1 MVEPR
6 DPVGQMGSIWLIMGV
21 TFQQLKQKAPECI
34 IEFKGYSTKD
44 KSKHSVDAS
53 GNSMTRLGYAI
64 IRETV
69 TSIDNVAVELI
80 RRYEILQTCIIPVIL
95 GLETTTKEQIL
106 LNVNEEG
113 VRETLIIR
121 KPKVVEIPIKVTDI
135 RFDLQEIQF
144 IRDMELVQLSM
155 QFDPTKTEDPPDRT
169 ALYQEG
175 PGQEER
181 PRTAESTRIQQHNQ
195 TQDYRYCLGPPNVV
209 HYGIGT
215 NFNMD
220 FSCWTQF
227 SPEDTTRWNAPSN

>member
-1 MVEPR
+1 
-6 DPVGQMGSIWLIMGV
+6 
-21 TFQQLKQKAPECI
+21 
-34 IEFKGYSTKD
+34 
-44 KSKHSVDAS
+44 
-53 GNSMTRLGYAI
+53 MTRLGYAI

-135 RFDLQEIQF
+135 KFDLQEIQF

-155 QFDPTKTEDPPDRT
+155 QFDPTDWADRARPCLISKVRPPLSRLEAID
-169 ALYQEG
+169 
-175 PGQEER
+175 
-181 PRTAESTRIQQHNQ
+181 I
-195 TQDYRYCLGPPNVV
+195 
-209 HYGIGT
+209 
-215 NFNMD
+215 
-220 FSCWTQF
+220 
-227 SPEDTTRWNAPSN
+227 